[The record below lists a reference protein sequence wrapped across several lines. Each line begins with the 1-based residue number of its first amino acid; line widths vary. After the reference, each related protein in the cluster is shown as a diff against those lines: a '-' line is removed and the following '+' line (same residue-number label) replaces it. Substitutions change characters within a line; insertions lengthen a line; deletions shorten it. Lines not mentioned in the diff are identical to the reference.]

1 MNIGI
6 LLAGGTGK
14 RVGIDLP
21 KQFVE
26 LSGKMMLMHSFQT
39 LAASGYVDDIIIVAD
54 ESFRDLIEGAAED
67 EENGDKLLG
76 FADPGEN
83 RQLSIYSG
91 LKAIEDMGLSDSCD
105 LVIIQDSARPFCTTK
120 LIEECLFASDGHDGS
135 MPALPMNDTV
145 YFSKDG
151 KKVDELLDR
160 STIYAGQAPEV
171 FDYKKYFEAN
181 KALLPDKILAI
192 KGSTE
197 AAVLAG
203 MDIAMIP
210 GDQRNFKVTT
220 REDFERAVELAGED
234 DT

>member
-54 ESFRDLIEGAAED
+54 ESFRELIEGAVSD
-67 EENGDKLLG
+67 EENCDKLLG

-105 LVIIQDSARPFCTTK
+105 LVIIQDGARPFCRPS
-120 LIEECLFASDGHDGS
+120 LIDECIEAAFEHDGA
-135 MPALPMNDTV
+135 MPVLPMNDTV
-145 YFSKDG
+145 YFSRNG
-151 KKVDELLDR
+151 KSVEELMNR
-160 STIYAGQAPEV
+160 SCIFAGQAPET
-171 FDYKKYFEAN
+171 FRYKKYYEAN
-181 KALLPDKILAI
+181 KALLPDKILMI

-197 AAVLAG
+197 AAIMAG

-220 REDFERAVELAGED
+220 REDLARAMEIMS
-234 DT
+234 

>member
-54 ESFRDLIEGAAED
+54 ESFRDLIEGAVED
-67 EENGDKLLG
+67 EENCDKLLG

-105 LVIIQDSARPFCTTK
+105 LVIIQDGARPFCRLS
-120 LIEECLFASDGHDGS
+120 LIDECIEAAFEHDGA
-135 MPALPMNDTV
+135 MPVLPMNDTV
-145 YFSKDG
+145 YFSRNG
-151 KKVDELLDR
+151 KSVQELMNR
-160 STIYAGQAPEV
+160 SCIFAGQAPET
-171 FDYKKYFEAN
+171 FRYKKYYEAN
-181 KALLPDKILAI
+181 KALLPDKILMI

-197 AAVLAG
+197 AAIMAG
-203 MDIAMIP
+203 MDIAISP
-210 GDQRNFKVTT
+210 GYQRNFKVTT
-220 REDFERAVELAGED
+220 REDLARAMEIMS
-234 DT
+234 